1 MMRVLA
7 AEFLKLKRS
16 RMPLWSGLIVL
27 VAGGLGLAVLPVLSD
42 PATQAQIAKGGGVF
56 AKAVA
61 AGAYSPTWT
70 NYLRIGLQG
79 MSGSWGVLTFGFVTA
94 YLFGREFKEGTAKS
108 MLTLPIRREYM
119 VLAKMVALAVWVLC
133 LGALSVLVTMGTAT
147 ALGVGGFSW
156 ARVLK
161 NVIDTLGVTT
171 LLYLTLPF
179 VAWFAM
185 LGRGYLPPMLYSL
198 AVMMVGNA
206 LVETPLSSWVPWNM
220 PLHLVGASWYP
231 VPPSALTAGSW
242 AIAVIFF
249 LAGLAALVWRVD
261 HADSAV

>member
-16 RMPLWSGLIVL
+16 KMPLWSGLIVL

-61 AGAYSPTWT
+61 AGAYAPTWA

-94 YLFGREFKEGTAKS
+94 YLFGREFKEGTAKN
-108 MLTLPIRREYM
+108 MLTLPLRREYT
-119 VLAKMVALAVWVLC
+119 VLAKMVVLAAWVLC
-133 LGALSVLVTMGTAT
+133 LGLLSVLVSAGTAV
-147 ALGVGGFSW
+147 ALGVGGFTW
-156 ARVLK
+156 MHVLRS
-161 NVIDTLGVTT
+161 VVDTLGVTT

-185 LGRGYLPPMLYSL
+185 RGKGYLPPMLYSL
-198 AVMMVGNA
+198 VVMMVSNGM
-206 LVETPLSSWVPWNM
+206 VETPLSRWVPWNM

-231 VPPSALTAGSW
+231 VSPSSLTIGSW
-242 AIAVIFF
+242 VVAVIFF
-249 LAGLAALVWRVD
+249 IAGLAALMWRVD
-261 HADSAV
+261 HADSAA

>member
-1 MMRVLA
+1 MMRVLG

-16 RMPLWSGLIVL
+16 RMPLWWGLIVL
-27 VAGGLGLAVLPVLSD
+27 VAGSLGLAVLPVLSD
-42 PATQAQIAKGGGVF
+42 PAIQTQIAKGGGVF

-61 AGAYSPTWT
+61 AGAYGPTWA

-94 YLFGREFKEGTAKS
+94 YLFGREFKEGTAKT
-108 MLTLPIRREYM
+108 MLTLPLRREYF
-119 VLAKMVALAVWVLC
+119 VLAKMLVLAAWVLC
-133 LGALSVLVTMGTAT
+133 LGALSVLVTMGSAV
-147 ALGVGGFSW
+147 ALGAGGFAW
-156 ARVLK
+156 THVLK
-161 NVIDTLGVTT
+161 NVIDTLGVTV
-171 LLYLTLPF
+171 LLYLTLPL

-185 LGRGYLPPMLYSL
+185 LGKGYLPPMLYSL
-198 AVMMVGNA
+198 AAMMVSNG
-206 LVETPLSSWVPWNM
+206 LVETPLSRWVPWNM

>member
-1 MMRVLA
+1 MTRILA

-42 PATQAQIAKGGGVF
+42 PATQAQIAQGGGVF

-61 AGAYSPTWT
+61 AGAYSPTVT

-79 MSGSWGVLTFGFVTA
+79 MSGSWGVLTFGLVTA
-94 YLFGREFKEGTAKS
+94 YVFGREFKEGTAKT
-108 MLTLPIRREYM
+108 MLTLPLRREY
-119 VLAKMVALAVWVLC
+119 VALAKMVVIAVWVLG
-133 LGALSVLVTMGTAT
+133 LGALAILVTMGCA
-147 ALGVGGFSW
+147 ALLGAGGFAW
-156 ARVLK
+156 TYVLD
-161 NVIDTLGVTT
+161 NAIDTLGVVT

-185 LGRGYLPPMLYSL
+185 RGRGYLPPMLYSL
-198 AVMMVGNA
+198 AVMMVSNG
-206 LVETPLSSWVPWNM
+206 LVDTPISAYVPWNM

-231 VPPSALTAGSW
+231 VSPSGLTAGSW
-242 AIAVIFF
+242 VIAVAFF
-249 LAGLAALVWRVD
+249 AAGLAALMWRTD

>member
-1 MMRVLA
+1 MMRVLG

-27 VAGGLGLAVLPVLSD
+27 VAGSLGLAVLPVLSD
-42 PATQAQIAKGGGVF
+42 PAIQTQIAKGGGVF

-61 AGAYSPTWT
+61 AGAYGPTWA

-94 YLFGREFKEGTAKS
+94 YLFGREFKEGTAKT
-108 MLTLPIRREYM
+108 MLALPLRREYF
-119 VLAKMVALAVWVLC
+119 VLAKMLVLAAWVLC
-133 LGALSVLVTMGTAT
+133 LGALSVLVTMGSAV
-147 ALGVGGFSW
+147 ALGAGGFAW
-156 ARVLK
+156 THVLK
-161 NVIDTLGVTT
+161 NVIDTLGVTV
-171 LLYLTLPF
+171 LLYLTLPL

-185 LGRGYLPPMLYSL
+185 LGKGYLPPMLYSL
-198 AVMMVGNA
+198 AAMMVSNG
-206 LVETPLSSWVPWNM
+206 LVETPLSRWVPWNM